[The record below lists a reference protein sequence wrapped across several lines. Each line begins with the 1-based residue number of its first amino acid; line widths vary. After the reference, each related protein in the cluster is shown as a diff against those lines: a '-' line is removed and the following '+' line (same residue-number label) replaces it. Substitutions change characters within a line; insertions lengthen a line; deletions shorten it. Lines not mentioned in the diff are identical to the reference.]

1 MRTLVLILFVIG
13 AVGTVADLLL
23 IGHVEDTWQLA
34 PVAVLACG
42 AVAGIGAGAVGSAAL
57 IRLFQTTA
65 VLLIATGTIGL
76 WLHWGANSE
85 FEREMSPDLT
95 GAAFVWKAL
104 HGAAPPSAAP
114 GTLIHL
120 GLLGLVYAWRHPA
133 FKKGDT
139 R

>member
-1 MRTLVLILFVIG
+1 MRTFVLILFVIG

-34 PVAVLACG
+34 PVAVLAVG
-42 AVAGIGAGAVGSAAL
+42 AVAAIGAGAVRSAML
-57 IRLFQTTA
+57 VRVFQATA

-85 FEREMSPDLT
+85 FEREMSPDLA
-95 GAAFVWKAL
+95 GAAFIWKAL
-104 HGAAPPSAAP
+104 QGAAPPSAAP

-133 FKKGDT
+133 LNQGEE

>member
-1 MRTLVLILFVIG
+1 MRTLVLVLFVIG

-23 IGHVEDTWQLA
+23 IGHVEDSWQLA
-34 PVAVLACG
+34 PVAALAIG
-42 AVAGIGAGAVGSAAL
+42 AVIGIGAGALGSVML
-57 IRLFQTTA
+57 VRLFQATA

-85 FEREMSPDLT
+85 FEREMSPDLV

-104 HGAAPPSAAP
+104 RGAAPPSAAP
-114 GTLIHL
+114 GALIHL

-133 FKKGDT
+133 FNKGDE
-139 R
+139 